1 MRVIRR
7 RGTGK
12 MIVRGRGDVKVVD
25 WGNGTSY
32 RYLLEPDRMGFSLC
46 HTIVRAGTK
55 SLLQYR
61 RHLEACYCIAGRGW
75 VVTATDSVSHDLRP
89 GVMYALDAHD
99 AHFLVA
105 AHEADLEL
113 VSVFNP
119 PLRGDERHRLTA
131 DEFSE
136 Y

>member
-1 MRVIRR
+1 
-7 RGTGK
+7 
-12 MIVRGRGDVKVVD
+12 MIVRNRNEVRTVE

-32 RYLLEPDRMGFSLC
+32 RFLLDSDGMGFTLC
-46 HTIVRAGTK
+46 HTVVRAGTK

-61 RHLEACYCIAGRGW
+61 RHVEACYCIAGSGS
-75 VVTATDSVSHDLRP
+75 VMTGDGATTHELRP

-99 AHFLVA
+99 PHFLIA
-105 AHEADLEL
+105 GPEADLEL

-119 PLRGDERHRLTA
+119 PLRGDERHRL
-131 DEFSE
+131 DGNDFSQ